1 MRAIAAHDFVMVLII
16 VMVLISTHDTL
27 HTMILRLCVDF
38 KVRAIAAH
46 SLCAC
51 ASLNVTRTCILTK
64 RHTQPH
70 IHTCK

>member
-1 MRAIAAHDFVMVLII
+1 MYVCKVSCVRAIAAHDFVMVLII

-46 SLCAC
+46 CRLC
-51 ASLNVTRTCILTK
+51 
-64 RHTQPH
+64 
-70 IHTCK
+70 